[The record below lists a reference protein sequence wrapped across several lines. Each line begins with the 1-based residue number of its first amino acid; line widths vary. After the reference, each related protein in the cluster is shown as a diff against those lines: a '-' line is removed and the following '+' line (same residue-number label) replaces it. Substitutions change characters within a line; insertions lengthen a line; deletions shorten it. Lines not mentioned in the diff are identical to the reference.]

1 MTKQEL
7 AEAALKLKTRGPGNK
22 TSGTLAAEIS
32 NLTVKKE
39 PSTPSISQRESVMT
53 DPDVLKKQ
61 ILEGYSKGK
70 TRKTLVNE
78 IVKAGYSYNYAQ
90 NLMKEVGQELSAEV
104 DKLKPMLVNKNI
116 SILESVIESTCDSR
130 DFRTA
135 LSAISEL
142 NKVLHAY
149 DEKVEVHID
158 NNFGFDFG
166 IPTAEP
172 VQSVEPEVIDPD
184 PDPDQTEPSPA
195 HE

>member
-1 MTKQEL
+1 MTKQEI
-7 AEAALKLKTRGPGNK
+7 AQIALKAKTRGPSTK

-39 PSTPSISQRESVMT
+39 PTTPSISDRKSVQK
-53 DPDVLKKQ
+53 DSDVLKKQ
-61 ILEGYSKGK
+61 VLEGYSKGK

-78 IVKAGYSYNYAQ
+78 IINAGYSVGYAQ
-90 NLMKEVGQELSAEV
+90 SLMREVSKELSEEV
-104 DKLKPMLVNKNI
+104 EKLKPNLVNKNI
-116 SILESVIESTCDSR
+116 SILESIIESTCDSR

-172 VQSVEPEVIDPD
+172 AEPA
-184 PDPDQTEPSPA
+184 QTPEEIEPAPA